1 MVMNQKKQSAGEF
14 LRNVKKQIKLDS
26 IMVCDSALY
35 SQENIQLISN
45 LKWITRVPM
54 TLKKYQRNNWILPR
68 KSKSFPGNR
77 PGNSINN

>member
-1 MVMNQKKQSAGEF
+1 MVMNQIKQSAAYI
-14 LRNVKKQIKLDS
+14 LSNVKKQIKLDS
-26 IMVCDSALY
+26 IMVCDSALL

-54 TLKKYQRNNWILPR
+54 TLKKTKKNNWLLPI

-77 PGNSINN
+77 PKNSRNH